1 MTQATIGY
9 GKPNETATNDYERP
23 SGCPL
28 TSWDSAVLHFSIFWG
43 SRAKRST
50 FTLPIGPFNLGPW
63 WTWLGSEG
71 VTMKVDRWIRTQ
83 GTFITHGM
91 FGSFLNPDFSS
102 RLEEWDGGDN
112 VAHAVNWN
120 FGRWKGFAG
129 NSEDFS
135 GFRNGRREKNLI
147 AFPDGR
153 LEWGMEGWVRG
164 MSTKLCTWCAFA
176 YFSRLFLPSCSGRD
190 CNLMM
195 MGSVLNDEQLSK

>member
-1 MTQATIGY
+1 MKLLLMTIRDLLAVHWHH
-9 GKPNETATNDYERP
+9 ETAPCFIFP
-23 SGCPL
+23 SSEDPEQK
-28 TSWDSAVLHFSIFWG
+28 DLHSPCQLGHSIF
-43 SRAKRST
+43 
-50 FTLPIGPFNLGPW
+50 GPW

-135 GFRNGRREKNLI
+135 GFKKSDATVDGRREKNLI

-153 LEWGMEGWVRG
+153 LGWGMEGWVRG

-176 YFSRLFLPSCSGRD
+176 YFSRDSVFAFLLRP
-190 CNLMM
+190 
-195 MGSVLNDEQLSK
+195 